1 MTDIDRATLARALVE
16 AAYLRG
22 HFVLRSG
29 KTSNYYFDKYLFE
42 TRPDLL
48 GGVANLM
55 AQMLPPNVD
64 RLAGPELG
72 AVALAAAVSLASG
85 VPFVIVRKEQKDYGT
100 NKAIEGILNA
110 GERVVLLE
118 DVLTTAG
125 EALRSAQ
132 VLTAAGAQVVS
143 IIGVVD
149 REEGAAANAAAAG
162 FALQSVFR
170 RSELET
176 YLQS

>member
-1 MTDIDRATLARALVE
+1 MTTVDRDALARDLVQ

-48 GGVANLM
+48 GGVAQLM
-55 AQMLPPNVD
+55 AQMLPEGID

-85 VPFVIVRKEQKDYGT
+85 VPFVIVRKGQKDYGT
-100 NKAIEGILNA
+100 NKAIEGVINPH
-110 GERVVLLE
+110 ERVVLLE
-118 DVLTTAG
+118 DVLTTGG
-125 EALRSAQ
+125 EALRSAE
-132 VLTAAGAQVVS
+132 VLSAAGASVVG

-149 REEGAAANAAAAG
+149 REEGAEANATAAG
-162 FALQSVFR
+162 YPLESVFR
-170 RSELET
+170 RSELEA
-176 YLQS
+176 YLA

>member
-1 MTDIDRATLARALVE
+1 MTAPDRDTLARNLVE

-48 GGVANLM
+48 GGVADLM
-55 AQMLPPNVD
+55 AEMLPPDVD

-85 VPFVIVRKEQKDYGT
+85 VPFVIVRKGQKDYGT
-100 NKAIEGILNA
+100 NKAIEGVINP

-125 EALRSAQ
+125 EALRSAN
-132 VLTAAGAQVVS
+132 VLKEAGVEVVG

-149 REEGAAANAAAAG
+149 REEGAEANATAAG
-162 FALQSVFR
+162 YPLSSVFR
-170 RSELET
+170 RSELES
-176 YLQS
+176 YLT

>member
-1 MTDIDRATLARALVE
+1 
-16 AAYLRG
+16 
-22 HFVLRSG
+22 
-29 KTSNYYFDKYLFE
+29 
-42 TRPDLL
+42 
-48 GGVANLM
+48 M
-55 AQMLPPNVD
+55 AEMLPPDVD

-100 NKAIEGILNA
+100 NKAIEGVINP

-125 EALRSAQ
+125 EALRSAG
-132 VLTAAGAQVVS
+132 VLKDAGVRVVG

-149 REEGAAANAAAAG
+149 REEGAEANAAAAG
-162 FALQSVFR
+162 FPLTSVFR
-170 RSELET
+170 RSELEA
-176 YLQS
+176 YL